1 MGGLG
6 SLYFTKQAEWN
17 EIVGNRILQR
27 RIERGLSQEALAIL
41 AEISVRSVARY
52 ETGET
57 CPESHTLYRIG
68 RALSVDLSYF
78 YGSIRAAEHAIF

>member
-1 MGGLG
+1 MGNLG
-6 SLYFTKQAEWN
+6 SLHFQKQSEWN

-27 RIERGLSQEALAIL
+27 RLERGFYTSELAIL
-41 AEISVRSVARY
+41 AEVSVGEIDDFEHGRS
-52 ETGET
+52 
-57 CPESHTLYRIG
+57 CPDSHTLYRIG